1 MPCFQVFFYS
11 SKTFSNFGGLII
23 KASPLKVQEQQ
34 IVHCLRQNDIEG
46 ALQLIVAYFHEPLYW
61 AIRKWVLVHEDAD
74 DVLQLSY
81 VRIYKGLSSFAFKSA
96 VKTWCYRI
104 VYNESMRFLEINK
117 KRTRITQDYNAYRLD
132 NLYAD
137 PYFDAN
143 AADASLQKAIAE
155 LDNNQREVFCMKYY
169 DELKFAEI
177 AEISNRNENSVKT
190 LFYKAKEIISNQIV
204 LS

>member
-1 MPCFQVFFYS
+1 MD
-11 SKTFSNFGGLII
+11 
-23 KASPLKVQEQQ
+23 
-34 IVHCLRQNDIEG
+34 H
-46 ALQLIVAYFHEPLYW
+46 FHEQLYW
-61 AIRKWVLVHEDAD
+61 AIRKWVLIHEDAD
-74 DVLQLSY
+74 DVLQLTY
-81 VRIYKGLSSFAFKSA
+81 VRIYKGLGKFAFKSA

-104 VYNESMRFLEINK
+104 AYNESMRFLEINK
-117 KRTRITQDYNAYRLD
+117 KRMRISEDYNTYWLD

-137 PYFDAN
+137 PYFDVD
-143 AADASLQKAIAE
+143 AADASLQKAITE